1 MGEPKQELVMN
12 LLRMGEPKQY
22 LVMSQHNAPNAFL
35 QAGFYLKCKCTEIA
49 GNVGRLH
56 EREVYF
62 QAYTPPIR
70 VFDLSSYIK
79 NKNKTYVQSFE
90 YMMASSKPYFI

>member
-49 GNVGRLH
+49 GNVGWLH
-56 EREVYF
+56 IL
-62 QAYTPPIR
+62 AR
-70 VFDLSSYIK
+70 VK
-79 NKNKTYVQSFE
+79 E
-90 YMMASSKPYFI
+90 CAR